1 MSFPTHTEKK
11 IPFIFYRHTS
21 HLRKPIIFR
30 YVDSP
35 KNQFH
40 DEAPQRQKYIYFMN
54 THNV

>member
-40 DEAPQRQKYIYFMN
+40 DEAPQRQK
-54 THNV
+54 